1 MKYKIYKSD
10 ILTDVMIIESDIFR
24 DNRGEIY
31 SSYDKS
37 LLSLLPEGMR
47 FIHDKFV
54 ISKQNVLRGMH
65 GDSKTWKLISCVYG
79 QVFQA
84 VVDIRLG
91 SNTFKKSATFQL
103 TPGKQILIPPEFL
116 NGYYVIS
123 DIAVYHYKLAYKG
136 DYVDANEQITMRWN
150 DPSLNI
156 KWPQIEPILQKRDE

>member
-65 GDSKTWKLISCVYG
+65 GDNKTWKLVSCVLG
-79 QVFQA
+79 IVFEA
-84 VVDIRLG
+84 IVDLRMG
-91 SNTFKKSATFQL
+91 SDTFKKSETFML
-103 TPGKQILIPPEFL
+103 SPGKQILIPPGFL
-116 NGYYVIS
+116 NGYYTYS
-123 DIAVYHYKLAYKG
+123 KSVYHYKLAYKG
-136 DYVDANEQITMRWN
+136 DYVDANDQITMKW
-150 DPSLNI
+150 DSLDI
-156 KWPQIEPILQKRDE
+156 QWPCKYPILQERDK